1 MKTEIIGDSIIK
13 DIKGYK
19 MKEAT
24 GHEQTNFFKSF
35 SRATTDCMNSH
46 ACQTIKRNPKRI
58 ILHCGTNDVCGQT
71 SAESIATEVIELA
84 KVLQNGRNAVF
95 VSGLV
100 VRGDRWNTKVCDINC
115 ILKRRCQEENLKF
128 IDNSNINSTHLNR
141 SLLHLNP
148 EGTRVLANN
157 FLHALGYF

>member
-24 GHEQTNFFKSF
+24 GHEQQSSVKSF
-35 SRATTDCMNSH
+35 SGATTDCMNSH

-58 ILHCGTNDVCGQT
+58 ILHCGTNDVRDQT
-71 SAESIATEVIELA
+71 LAESIATEVIELA
-84 KVLQNGRNAVF
+84 KLLQNGSNAVL

-100 VRGDRWNTKVCDINC
+100 LTGDR
-115 ILKRRCQEENLKF
+115 
-128 IDNSNINSTHLNR
+128 
-141 SLLHLNP
+141 
-148 EGTRVLANN
+148 
-157 FLHALGYF
+157 